1 MLFSSVE
8 FLFIFF
14 PLVFIVYYALSFSR
28 FLQNIWLFAVSIFF
42 YAWGEPVYV
51 IILLISILVN
61 WGLSLIIGALPKEK
75 RKIPLAIACILNIG
89 VLFVF
94 KYLGFITSQINGI
107 AEANIV
113 PTVSWALPIGISFY
127 TFQALSYC
135 VDVYNDKAKAQK
147 NPLNVGLY
155 ISFFPQLIAGP
166 IVKYNQIEEQIK
178 HRKPSLDKI
187 SRGFSRFIVG
197 LAKKTILANN
207 LAVVADAI
215 FNWSEFGTAIVD
227 VPVLMAWMGI
237 IAYTMQIYF
246 DFSGYSDM
254 AIGLGLMFGFEFD
267 ENFNY
272 PYYAVSVSDF
282 WKRWHISLTSWFRE
296 YVYFPLGGSRTE
308 NKDLMV
314 RNLLIVWLLTGI
326 WHGAGWNF
334 IFWGLLHFVFQLAER
349 FFHLDKPEKHI
360 GLMRVYTLFEVMMGW
375 VLFRTVDLYQASSY
389 YKNLFGLNGNSFFNE
404 RTWFMF
410 KENWV
415 YLALGIACCIPL
427 TGKGLNLLRE
437 KITHKNVVAETV
449 ICTAWIMAVL
459 IVCSIFVVRASYSPF
474 IYFNF

>member
-28 FLQNIWLFAVSIFF
+28 LLQNIWLFVASIFF
-42 YAWGEPVYV
+42 YAWGEPVNV
-51 IILLISILVN
+51 LILLASIFVN
-61 WGLSLIIGALPKEK
+61 WLLSLIIGGLSKEK

-89 VLFVF
+89 VLFAY
-94 KYLGFITSQINGI
+94 KYLGFLTTQINGI
-107 AEANIV
+107 IETDFIPNISLV
-113 PTVSWALPIGISFY
+113 LPIGISFY

-166 IVKYNQIEEQIK
+166 IVKYNQIETQIK
-178 HRKPSLDKI
+178 SRRSSLDKI
-187 SRGFSRFIVG
+187 TRGFVRFIMG
-197 LAKKTILANN
+197 LAKKAILANN
-207 LAVVADAI
+207 LAVAADAI

-227 VPVLMAWMGI
+227 VPVVMAWMGI

-272 PYYAVSVSDF
+272 PYFAVSVSDF

-314 RNLLIVWLLTGI
+314 RNLFIVWLLTGI

-334 IFWGLLHFVFQLAER
+334 IFWGLWHFIFQLAER
-349 FFHLDKPEKHI
+349 FFHYDKPEGHL
-360 GLMRVYTLFEVMMGW
+360 GLMRFYTLMEVMLGW

-389 YKNLFGLNGNSFFNE
+389 YKNLFGLNGNSFINE
-404 RTWFMF
+404 RTLFMF

-415 YLALGIACCIPL
+415 YLLLGVIFCVPV
-427 TGKGLNLLRE
+427 TGKAVAFVRE
-437 KITHKNVVAETV
+437 KITRKNVVADTILCTV
-449 ICTAWIMAVL
+449 GLMIVL
-459 IVCSIFVVRASYSPF
+459 LICSIFVVRASYSPF